1 MLTPSLQP
9 IAPTGFLPDW
19 IGDRA
24 VLSLPDVFWE
34 PPIGNE
40 VDEFIFFYFFNFSLS
55 TPLSCLF
62 VFLFLKVPK
71 KRDKC

>member
-9 IAPTGFLPDW
+9 IVPTGFLPDW

-40 VDEFIFFYFFNFSLS
+40 VDEFILFYFFSF
-55 TPLSCLF
+55 PLPYRACLRF
-62 VFLFLKVPK
+62 QFKKVPK
-71 KRDKC
+71 KRGKC